1 MPTQTP
7 SNIYPKRG
15 EIYLA
20 DLNPGFGREIHKKR
34 PVLIIS
40 TNALNKTLPTVVVI
54 PYSSI
59 VPQFVGLDVVI
70 FLSRRG
76 LDKKS
81 ALIVNQI
88 RSVDKVRLGKKI
100 GKITKA
106 KLLEVEESLKIVLG
120 IIESN

>member
-20 DLNPGFGREIHKKR
+20 DLNPGFGQEIHKKR

-59 VPQFVGLDVVI
+59 VPQFVGLDVVV
-70 FLSRRG
+70 FLSQRG

-100 GKITKA
+100 GRISKI
-106 KLLEVEESLKIVLG
+106 KLAEAGESIRVVLG
-120 IIESN
+120 ITESN

>member
-20 DLNPGFGREIHKKR
+20 DLNPGFGQEIHKKR

-40 TNALNKTLPTVVVI
+40 TNALNRTLPTVVII
-54 PYSSI
+54 PYSSV

-70 FLSRRG
+70 FLSQGG

-88 RSVDKVRLGKKI
+88 RSVDKVRLDKKI
-100 GKITKA
+100 GKISKA
-106 KLLEVEESLKIVLG
+106 KLSEVEESLKIVLG